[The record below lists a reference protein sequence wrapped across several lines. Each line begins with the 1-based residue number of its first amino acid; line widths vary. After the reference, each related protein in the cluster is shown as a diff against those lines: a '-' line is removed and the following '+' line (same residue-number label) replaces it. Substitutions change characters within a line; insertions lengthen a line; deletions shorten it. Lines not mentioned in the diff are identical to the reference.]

1 MTQYK
6 DPSGSVDDV
15 LITAEL
21 ASRPSRNP
29 GYEAESRA
37 LGRLAQEM
45 ATNPGGVLQTCAE
58 LVMELCQA
66 DSAGISILEPGGT
79 SGMLRWRAAAG
90 GFAPNLHGTM
100 PREASPC
107 GTVMERNRVL
117 LFHEAER
124 FFPDLRGV
132 EPRIYEN
139 LLAPWHVNGEA
150 VGTLWAIK
158 HSPEGKFDAEDA
170 RLLQSLARFAA
181 AAFQMTSALDE
192 AKESQEELQRRIEK
206 GIQAEAALRASES
219 RARLLLSEL
228 QHRVRNT
235 LAVIRSIAR
244 RTAVTNE
251 TVEDYAM
258 HLDGRIDAFA
268 RVQAAVTR
276 DPTAGLDLE
285 LLVAEGL
292 LAFGAQE
299 GERVAGITGPEVRLK
314 PKAAETIALV
324 IHELATNAVKY
335 GALSTDQGRITVGWS
350 IDRMEDEPRLVVRWI
365 ETGVRLSGETPR
377 RRGFGT
383 ELIER
388 TLAYEL
394 NGKASLEFTPDGLHC
409 IISLPVGEIL
419 AEQVLPR

>member
-1 MTQYK
+1 MNTTTSQSRTVWPAGGGEMGERIRQHDWAATALGPVGTWPQSLK
-6 DPSGSVDDV
+6 TAVD
-15 LITAEL
+15 IML
-21 ASRPSRNP
+21 ASPGPVAILWGADRIQLYNDGYIAVAAARHPSI
-29 GYEAESRA
+29 
-37 LGRLAQEM
+37 LGRPA
-45 ATNPGGVLQTCAE
+45 
-58 LVMELCQA
+58 A
-66 DSAGISILEPGGT
+66 DSWS
-79 SGMLRWRAAAG
+79 
-90 GFAPNLHGTM
+90 
-100 PREASPC
+100 EAYESFLGP
-107 GTVMERNRVL
+107 VFERV
-117 LFHEAER
+117 F
-124 FFPDLRGV
+124 D
-132 EPRIYEN
+132 
-139 LLAPWHVNGEA
+139 GEA
-150 VGTLWAIK
+150 VAIED
-158 HSPEGKFDAEDA
+158 HVVLLRRAEGDGFEERHFAGSFSPIRDETGAVGGVFHPLTETTA
-170 RLLQSLARFAA
+170 RIRA
-181 AAFQMTSALDE
+181 D
-192 AKESQEELQRRIEK
+192 
-206 GIQAEAALRASES
+206 AALRESE
-219 RARLLLSEL
+219 RQARLLLAEL

-244 RTAVTNE
+244 RTAVTSE
-251 TVEDYAM
+251 TAEDYAM

-335 GALSTDQGRITVGWS
+335 GALSTDQGRITVEWTITREEGG
-350 IDRMEDEPRLVVRWI
+350 PRLVFRWI

-394 NGKASLEFTPDGLHC
+394 DGKASLEFTPDGLHC
-409 IISLPVGEIL
+409 IISLPTGGVL